1 MYIGNW
7 QDLAPI
13 LTALT
18 GVIATTVKVAQY
30 LKNSK
35 NKGEDAKSADDL
47 ESKVENLT
55 TVCTELL
62 KEIDTLKKI
71 MEAKN
76 KNA

>member
-1 MYIGNW
+1 MFIGNW

-13 LTALT
+13 LTAAT

-35 NKGEDAKSADDL
+35 NETDAEKTADDL
-47 ESKVENLT
+47 ETKVENLT

-62 KEIDTLKKI
+62 KEIDALKKM
-71 MEAKN
+71 MEDN
-76 KNA
+76 KNG

>member
-1 MYIGNW
+1 MFIANW

-13 LTALT
+13 LTAAT

-35 NKGEDAKSADDL
+35 NETDAEKTAGDL
-47 ESKVENLT
+47 ETKVENLT

-62 KEIDTLKKI
+62 KEIDALKKM
-71 MEAKN
+71 MEDN
-76 KNA
+76 KNG